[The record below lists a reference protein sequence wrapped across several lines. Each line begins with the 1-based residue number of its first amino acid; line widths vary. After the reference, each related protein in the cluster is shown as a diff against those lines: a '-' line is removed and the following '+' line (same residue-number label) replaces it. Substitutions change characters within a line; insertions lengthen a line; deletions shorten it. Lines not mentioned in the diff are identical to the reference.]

1 MSEFNRAVNI
11 GRAFIGREWDRIK
24 GMEREMA
31 ERELVDVYSY
41 QPKTETYEPPRPE
54 DNLTPAQQ
62 EERAKVRDRT
72 ARKLL
77 GVVEGATFEEIKR
90 EFDRLCKRSDPANFP
105 ENSEEQKQASE
116 INRKVYWAYQVL
128 TENLDVTEK
137 RFKSLEL

>member
-1 MSEFNRAVNI
+1 MSEFRRAYDI

-24 GMEREMA
+24 GMERDMA
-31 ERELVDVYSY
+31 ERELTEVYSY
-41 QPKTETYEPPRPE
+41 QPKTESEPPPVQTLSPDE
-54 DNLTPAQQ
+54 EA
-62 EERAKVRDRT
+62 ERAKVRDRT

-77 GVVEGATFEEIKR
+77 GVGEGASFEEIKGA
-90 EFDRLCKRSDPANFP
+90 FDRLCKRSDPANYP
-105 ENSEEQKQASE
+105 ENSEEQKQAAE